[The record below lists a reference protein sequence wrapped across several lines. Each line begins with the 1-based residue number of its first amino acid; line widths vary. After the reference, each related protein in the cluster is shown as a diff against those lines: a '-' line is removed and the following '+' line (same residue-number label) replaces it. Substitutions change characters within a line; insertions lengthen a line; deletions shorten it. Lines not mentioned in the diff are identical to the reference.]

1 MAAAVDAMESD
12 WTRVGLM
19 PAKGLLRKGGRYI
32 FQFRIKSFLNLRTE
46 PSTRRQPMRISRRR
60 VIQSASAMCV
70 PLASAPARSQ
80 ASLETVKIITGFP
93 PGGTSD
99 TLCRRVAAKLA
110 PGYARSAVVENRTG
124 AGGQIAIQGVRA
136 LPPDGAT
143 LLQTPMS
150 MLGIYP
156 HIYRK
161 LPYDPV
167 ADLSPVSLGC
177 TFDFGFAVG
186 PLVPATVRNIADFL
200 AWCKANPDKANYGSP
215 AAGSVPHFIGVLLGR
230 SAGVDI
236 KHVPYRGTQPA
247 ILEMVGGQLQAVC
260 GPIGEF
266 TQHVAAG
273 KCRLLAATG
282 ASRSRFAADT
292 PTLVE
297 QGLRDM
303 AFSEWFG
310 LYMPG
315 KAPADVVQ
323 RANAALRAALADKE
337 TVDGLAVMGLEA
349 RSSTPAELA
358 AMLDTDTRRWG
369 PIVKSIGFTA
379 ES

>member
-1 MAAAVDAMESD
+1 
-12 WTRVGLM
+12 
-19 PAKGLLRKGGRYI
+19 
-32 FQFRIKSFLNLRTE
+32 
-46 PSTRRQPMRISRRR
+46 MRPDRRR
-60 VIQSASAMCV
+60 LVQAVTALLLPALAM
-70 PLASAPARSQ
+70 PTRAQ
-80 ASLETVKIITGFP
+80 TTLETVKIITGFP

-99 TLCRRVAAKLA
+99 ALCRRVAAKLT

-124 AGGQIAIQGVRA
+124 AGGQIAIQGVRT

-143 LLQTPMS
+143 ILQTPMS
-150 MLGIYP
+150 MLGVYP

-161 LPYDPV
+161 LAYDPV

-186 PLVPATVRNIADFL
+186 PSVPATVRNVAEFL

-230 SAGVDI
+230 SAGVDL

-247 ILEMVGGQLQAVC
+247 ILDMIGGQVQAVC

-282 ASRSRFAADT
+282 ASRSRFAPDT

-310 LYMPG
+310 FYLPG
-315 KAPADVVQ
+315 KAPAEVVQ

-349 RSSTPAELA
+349 KSSTPAELA
-358 AMLDTDTRRWG
+358 TLLDNDTRRWG
-369 PIVKSIGFTA
+369 PIVKAIGFTA